1 MPSSAKPRKKYR
13 PKPVLA
19 DPVGYVVEG
28 VQPVASHGSYLVD
41 LLVTNHNAMEMLVK
55 GVAKKKHMDV
65 LIAMHNITEALYR
78 MGFGRDYSDCVL
90 RGKAALL
97 DLCGRGAKTGRFV
110 CRAAEIQALN
120 DLMALADAQLE
131 VITVADMQK
140 AIALGKREIK
150 AKRATIIKETA

>member
-1 MPSSAKPRKKYR
+1 MPTSAKPRRKYR

-41 LLVTNHNAMEMLVK
+41 LLLKNHSAMETLLK
-55 GVAKKKHMDV
+55 GTATKKHMDT
-65 LIAMHNITEALYR
+65 LIAMHNVTEALYR
-78 MGFGRDYSDCVL
+78 MGFGRDYSDCIV

-110 CRAAEIQALN
+110 CRAPEIQAMN
-120 DLMALADAQLE
+120 DLMELHDAQMA
-131 VITVADMQK
+131 VITVSDMQK
-140 AIALGKREIK
+140 AIALGRHEIIH
-150 AKRATIIKETA
+150 KRATVIKEAA

>member
-1 MPSSAKPRKKYR
+1 MPASAKPRKKYR
-13 PKPVLA
+13 PKPVLV

-41 LLVTNHNAMEMLVK
+41 LLMKNHNAMEMLVK
-55 GVAKKKHMDV
+55 GTATKKHMDV
-65 LIAMHNITEALYR
+65 LIAAHNVTEALYR
-78 MGFGRDYSDCVL
+78 MGFGRDYSDCIV

-110 CRAAEIQALN
+110 CRAPEIQALN

-140 AIALGKREIK
+140 AIALGKREIMN
-150 AKRATIIKETA
+150 KRATVIKETA

>member
-13 PKPVLA
+13 PKPILA

-28 VQPVASHGSYLVD
+28 V
-41 LLVTNHNAMEMLVK
+41 
-55 GVAKKKHMDV
+55 
-65 LIAMHNITEALYR
+65 
-78 MGFGRDYSDCVL
+78 
-90 RGKAALL
+90 
-97 DLCGRGAKTGRFV
+97 
-110 CRAAEIQALN
+110 
-120 DLMALADAQLE
+120 QLE